1 MSDIYYKE
9 LSKLSQA
16 KRITSLL
23 PRRAQYR
30 IAKALY
36 NYESA
41 DIHGIDIVT
50 PLQNDG
56 LVCFINTKDIIGWN
70 IFFFKE
76 YEASTNAILS
86 KYIKEGD
93 IVIEAGSNLG
103 SETLL
108 ISKLIGKGHIYGFE
122 PNPYT
127 FERLKINVSINELR
141 NVAVYDYAMGE
152 KNGEISFN
160 IYPKGFCNPGM
171 SSKYMETAASKKIT
185 VVQKTLDTFIKENN
199 ISKVNFI
206 KMDIQGAEMDMIM
219 GSDDTISR
227 FKPVIFTEAYKLYN
241 DLDAIY
247 NRIKNYGYN
256 IYLIDEKNM
265 TLMKPG
271 ELKEGNWLMV
281 YETGK
286 S

>member
-1 MSDIYYKE
+1 
-9 LSKLSQA
+9 
-16 KRITSLL
+16 
-23 PRRAQYR
+23 
-30 IAKALY
+30 
-36 NYESA
+36 
-41 DIHGIDIVT
+41 
-50 PLQNDG
+50 
-56 LVCFINTKDIIGWN
+56 
-70 IFFFKE
+70 
-76 YEASTNAILS
+76 
-86 KYIKEGD
+86 
-93 IVIEAGSNLG
+93 
-103 SETLL
+103 
-108 ISKLIGKGHIYGFE
+108 
-122 PNPYT
+122 
-127 FERLKINVSINELR
+127 
-141 NVAVYDYAMGE
+141 
-152 KNGEISFN
+152 
-160 IYPKGFCNPGM
+160 M